1 MSVRKLDK
9 NGDWT
14 FGQGLGNYIK
24 NDDEIVQNVTTRVK
38 SFKND
43 YFLDTEQYIDWLND
57 LAFKGNEDL
66 IISNIRR
73 VVAET
78 NGILRVND
86 VSLLNNTNRN
96 ATININFD
104 TINNKNLV
112 LSSLNIFSGG
122 SSTPDEIDYELVSIN
137 GEPIVIAG
145 EAVVVYN

>member
-1 MSVRKLDK
+1 MGVRKLNK
-9 NGDWT
+9 NGDFT

-57 LAFKGNEDL
+57 LSKKGNEDL
-66 IISNIRR
+66 IISNIGR

-78 NGILRVND
+78 NDILRVNNISI
-86 VSLLNNTNRN
+86 VQNNNRN

-104 TINNKNLV
+104 TINNTNLTTQIGV
-112 LSSLNIFSGG
+112 
-122 SSTPDEIDYELVSIN
+122 
-137 GEPIVIAG
+137 
-145 EAVVVYN
+145 

>member
-24 NDDEIVQNVTTRVK
+24 NDDEIVQNVTTRLK

-86 VSLLNNTNRN
+86 ISILDNTNRN

-104 TINNKNLV
+104 TVNNKNLTTQIGV
-112 LSSLNIFSGG
+112 
-122 SSTPDEIDYELVSIN
+122 
-137 GEPIVIAG
+137 
-145 EAVVVYN
+145 

>member
-24 NDDEIVQNVTTRVK
+24 NDDEIVQNVTTRLK

-57 LAFKGNEDL
+57 LGTKGNEDL

-104 TINNKNLV
+104 TINNKNLTTQIGV
-112 LSSLNIFSGG
+112 
-122 SSTPDEIDYELVSIN
+122 
-137 GEPIVIAG
+137 
-145 EAVVVYN
+145 

>member
-24 NDDEIVQNVTTRVK
+24 NDDEIVQNVTTRLK

-104 TINNKNLV
+104 TINNKNLTTQIGV
-112 LSSLNIFSGG
+112 
-122 SSTPDEIDYELVSIN
+122 
-137 GEPIVIAG
+137 
-145 EAVVVYN
+145 